1 MKKRKNWLFYCVMLL
16 VLLMMVGC
24 EDKED
29 FEAAD
34 KVAYE
39 YIAASVEQ
47 DDDRKIKIL
56 IPEALKQGIENDV
69 LVPDRHDYPGSEEN
83 LGDRYEIRRYDN
95 IYNGEE
101 LYYRVK
107 YDMPDSAPMGGNTE
121 YIKMVK
127 DKDEKW
133 KLTLSTGILNN
144 EIEEVFPAEE
154 NKKEGTLVHEYKD

>member
-1 MKKRKNWLFYCVMLL
+1 MKKRKNWLFAGVMLL
-16 VLLMMVGC
+16 VMLVMAGC
-24 EDKED
+24 GGKED

-47 DDDRKIKIL
+47 DDDRKSEIL
-56 IPEALKQGIENDV
+56 TPEALKQGIENDV
-69 LVPDRHDYPGSEEN
+69 LISGRHDNAGAEEE

-95 IYNGEE
+95 IYNDKE

-107 YDMPDSAPMGGNTE
+107 YTIPNNVSMNSDTE

-127 DKDEKW
+127 DENEKW
-133 KLTLSTGILNN
+133 KLTLSTGILND
-144 EIEEVFPAEE
+144 EIEKVFPEE
-154 NKKEGTLVHEYKD
+154 KRKEEGTLVHEYKD